1 MKTAEMMTVNE
12 AVAST
17 FENLAFMEAQP
28 TEAEAFQTDNA
39 LCASVQCIEPRTGGL
54 ALYLPR
60 FLAEEFATN
69 SLGEPTSTDEAIQ
82 DVLGET
88 CNVIAGRIGAKQ
100 DGTLLLTPPAFEF
113 KSPTLKSD
121 ATHHY
126 FKCGESCF
134 VVSIW

>member
-1 MKTAEMMTVNE
+1 MKTAEMTTINE

-17 FENLAFMEAQP
+17 FENLAFMEVQP
-28 TEAEAFQTDNA
+28 TQAEAFQADS
-39 LCASVQCIEPRTGGL
+39 LCASVHCIEPRTGGL

-100 DGTLLLTPPAFEF
+100 NGTLLLTSPEFEF
-113 KSPTLKSD
+113 NSPTLKSD

>member
-1 MKTAEMMTVNE
+1 MNTAEVMTVNE
-12 AVAST
+12 AVSST

-28 TEAEAFQTDNA
+28 TQAETFQADKT

-69 SLGEPTSTDEAIQ
+69 SLGEPTSTDEAIR

-88 CNVIAGRIGAKQ
+88 CNVIAGRIGSKQ
-100 DGTLLLTPPAFEF
+100 NGTLLLTSPVYEFE
-113 KSPTLKSD
+113 SPTLRSD
-121 ATHHY
+121 ATHYY